1 MLKKKLNFWKL
12 KNSHYI
18 KYFSIIFFTGA
29 VVLSLE
35 LLASRIL
42 TPFFGVSLYIWTS
55 ILSVT
60 LIFLAIGYQFGG
72 WVTSKIDSK
81 YYEELFIFIPFV
93 SSIFILISSITYP
106 VLLPKLIGLN
116 LLVGSFIGSF
126 VLLSIPLVLMSALN
140 PILISIIK
148 YKDDQSSD
156 SKSGFVL
163 FISTIGS
170 VFGVIFTALILI
182 PNFTNF
188 SAFILNALFLIVYTL
203 FIYFLIGYDSFKKL
217 KKLFLFLNLILFF
230 CLLSIYYFKENY
242 LNHFTTTKDSQGN
255 TYIIKYE
262 NPSYYGN
269 LKVVGIQPFNQN
281 NIYSYKLYQNGFTQ
295 NTIDKNGN
303 SLSSYTYMMD
313 ALSQQ
318 SSPGDALILGFGGGI
333 IPKKLSAKGF
343 NIDVVEIDPIT
354 LEIAEKFFKYKKINT
369 NFYFEDART
378 YVRKCKKKY
387 DLIII
392 DLFFADGIPEHL
404 TTMEFYDNLK
414 NCLHDDGILISNSI
428 TDFSN
433 DLTINTVLST
443 FNAVFKNLYYF
454 YDKTYVNQSSI
465 KVTNLYTLATNRR
478 ELRNMDVKFD
488 LIPKVMRAKL
498 SSTLKNTNRFNKEE
512 MNEEHIIYDE
522 KNTYSEVFSKS
533 MQSFRQ
539 LVSSSIPSRILIN

>member
-1 MLKKKLNFWKL
+1 M

-72 WVTSKIDSK
+72 WITSKIDSK

-454 YDKTYVNQSSI
+454 YDKTLVDQSPI
-465 KVTNLYTLATNRR
+465 KVTNLYTLATNKGQ
-478 ELRNMDVKFD
+478 LKNLNLKFD
-488 LIPKVMRAKL
+488 HVPEIMRAKL
-498 SSTLKNTNRFNKEE
+498 SSTLSNINKFKVEE
-512 MNEEHIIYDE
+512 MNKENIIYDE
-522 KNTYSEVFSKS
+522 KNTYSEIFSKS

>member
-1 MLKKKLNFWKL
+1 M

-72 WVTSKIDSK
+72 WITSKIDSK

>member
-1 MLKKKLNFWKL
+1 M

-170 VFGVIFTALILI
+170 VFGVIFTALVLI

-203 FIYFLIGYDSFKKL
+203 VIYFLIGYDSFKKL